1 MSNYFSQENM
11 QPEPT
16 KSVETS
22 NQLVDVPALVRS
34 SNSGDKIYFVEKGTK
49 HWITSP
55 EVLKQMG
62 FEFGQEKEIDKD
74 TMAQLQ
80 SGEPIRM
87 QNVNEYTHPV
97 EESVETVIEGET
109 IEPTLNVDNSKVE
122 GYFTVIIPVVLKSDN
137 VDKVTAYVESLKKYF
152 SGEIITVVRNTC
164 NYNSFSNKFGHKVIE
179 CEDMIEGMGRAQRV
193 ARGVILEAYDIN

>member
-1 MSNYFSQENM
+1 MSNYFSQENT

-22 NQLVDVPALVRS
+22 SQLVDVPNLVRS
-34 SNSGDKIYFVEKGTK
+34 SNSGDKIYFVKDGMK

-74 TMAQLQ
+74 IMAQLQ

-87 QNVNEYTHPV
+87 QNVNEYTLPV
-97 EESVETVIEGET
+97 EEEPVIEGET
-109 IEPTLNVDNSKVE
+109 IEPTPDVDNSKVE

-137 VDKVTAYVESLKKYF
+137 VDKVTSYVESLKKYF

-164 NYNSFSNKFGHKVIE
+164 NYRDFSDKFGHKVIE